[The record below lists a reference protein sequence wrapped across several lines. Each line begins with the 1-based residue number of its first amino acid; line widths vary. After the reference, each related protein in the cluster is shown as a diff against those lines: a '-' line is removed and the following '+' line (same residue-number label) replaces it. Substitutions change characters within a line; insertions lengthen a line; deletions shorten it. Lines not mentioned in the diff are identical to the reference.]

1 MSKLMGDRSWVLRSQ
16 VTEEKHYL
24 VAGGICEEVVCEC
37 GTGIC
42 SCSGLAMLAAFWV
55 VSDHLVDIFLLNV

>member
-1 MSKLMGDRSWVLRSQ
+1 MGVGIFGPKLPKILRK
-16 VTEEKHYL
+16 KHYL
-24 VAGGICEEVVCEC
+24 VAGGICEEVVSEC

-42 SCSGLAMLAAFWV
+42 SCNGLAMLAAFWV